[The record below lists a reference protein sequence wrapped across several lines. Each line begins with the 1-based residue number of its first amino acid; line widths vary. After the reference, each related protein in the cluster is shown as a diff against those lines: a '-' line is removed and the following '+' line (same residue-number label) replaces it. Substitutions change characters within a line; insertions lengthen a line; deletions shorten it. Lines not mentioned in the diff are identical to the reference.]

1 MLKIK
6 EKIEEIIAE
15 YTDLPPHEFYQA
27 SSFAELNIDSLSV
40 VEIIFDI
47 EEAFDIKIP
56 NESDLTKEGFD
67 CNSFVGIL
75 TIVTALVENELTH
88 D

>member
-1 MLKIK
+1 MLEIK

-15 YTDLPPHEFYQA
+15 YTEMPSHEFYQA

-56 NESDLTKEGFD
+56 NEIDLEKDGFD
-67 CNSFVGIL
+67 CNSFVGVL
-75 TIVTALVENELTH
+75 AIVTALVEKESH
-88 D
+88 DD

>member
-1 MLKIK
+1 MLSIK
-6 EKIEEIIAE
+6 DTIEKIIAD
-15 YTDLPPHEFYQA
+15 YTELPSDEFYHA

-47 EEAFDIKIP
+47 EEAFDITIP
-56 NESDLTKEGFD
+56 NETELEKSGFD
-67 CNSFVGIL
+67 CNSFTGIL
-75 TIVTALVENELTH
+75 ALVTSLVENESNN

>member
-1 MLKIK
+1 MLTIK

-15 YTDLPPHEFYQA
+15 YTDIPPTEFYQA

-47 EEAFDIKIP
+47 EEAFDVKIP
-56 NESDLTKEGFD
+56 NEVDLEKEGFD
-67 CNSFVGIL
+67 CNSFVGVL
-75 TIVTALVENELTH
+75 AIVTALVESELH
-88 D
+88 YD